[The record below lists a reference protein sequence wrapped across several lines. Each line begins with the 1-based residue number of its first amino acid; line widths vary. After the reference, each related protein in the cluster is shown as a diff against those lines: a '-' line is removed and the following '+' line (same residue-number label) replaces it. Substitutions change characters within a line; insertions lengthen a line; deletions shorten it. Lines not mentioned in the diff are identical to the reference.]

1 MTSSEFWEEQ
11 FKDRLEAHDFA
22 GRLIYKNE
30 YGVRSE
36 HGWTLD
42 HILPLAMN
50 GSDTWDNIQITHWE
64 TNEEKADKN
73 TFEANGKMFQ
83 VKRTENLFDEDKM
96 ANYPY
101 KRCHK
106 LYCVI
111 IYE

>member
-11 FKDRLEAHDFA
+11 FKDRLEANDFA
-22 GRLIYKNE
+22 GRLIRKNE

-50 GSDTWDNIQITHWE
+50 GPDTWDNIQITHWI

-73 TFEANGKMFQ
+73 TFETNGKLYQ
-83 VKRTENLFDEDKM
+83 VKRIENLFDEDKM

-101 KRCHK
+101 KRCDK

-111 IYE
+111 IVG